1 MNAPGDGTNAAANN
15 PAPQVAVG
23 PYQAEIPAWR
33 NTPQRSDDTELV
45 FWLRTL
51 WMRRWLI
58 AGATVLMTILALL
71 IAGQIQPIYSATAY
85 VMLESR
91 KQNVVESEEVL
102 SGISANQMTIESEAQ
117 IIKSRKIGGKVVD
130 DLKLMNNPEFW
141 EEKSSQ
147 GDDGGMLASIG
158 LDADLMNRIKTT
170 LFGDDPLKDATLE
183 EQDILARDLVIEKVL
198 EQLTVSAVGVS
209 QVIEIKFDSID
220 PRLAQQVANKFAD
233 LYIVDQLEAKF
244 EATRTANA
252 WLNERVIGLRREVES
267 SEDAV
272 VAYRER
278 NRLVST
284 GNNADLTSQQ
294 VAEVSSQLVS
304 ARARR
309 AEAEARY
316 AQVQQLLLSD
326 GGMGSATEVLNSP
339 LIQRL
344 QEQESQVIRKRSEL
358 SSRYGARHP
367 QMQNIDAELSE
378 LRRKIAIEVKKIGEA
393 SFNELEIAKAREYS
407 LQRSLDDL
415 KGTLGQQGRAEVR
428 LNELEREA
436 ESNRL
441 LYETFLTRFKETTEQ
456 EDLQKADSRIIS
468 YASVPRDQSFPNL
481 VIFAVLG
488 MLFGGALGVSL
499 AFLVNMFSPGIR
511 TTNEAQFLLGLPILA
526 ATPRDRGITTRRTLS
541 YVIDN
546 PRSVLTEA
554 VRGLRTA
561 LLFSQGVQDHRVVVM
576 TSSVPDE
583 GKTTMSTLLSRLS
596 ATSGMKVLLIDGDLR
611 NPQQHKVFGV
621 SSSKGLAQVLTGES
635 TIEEMVHAKGDND
648 SLDFLAAGVSRTT
661 AIDNLLQPHRV
672 AALFAEAAEKYDLVI
687 VDCPPMLA
695 VSDPVIFGQHA
706 DDILYLVRW
715 NETAKETIAAGL
727 DRFDADTRARKVKGV
742 FSLVDAKASARYD
755 YGMSSA
761 YYGKL
766 KSYYS
771 NG

>member
-1 MNAPGDGTNAAANN
+1 MNAPSDGTSAAANN
-15 PAPQVAVG
+15 PGPHIEVG
-23 PYQAEIPAWR
+23 PYTANEPAAWR
-33 NTPQRSDDTELV
+33 SAPTRSDDTELV

-58 AGATVLMTILALL
+58 VGCVALMTVLSLL
-71 IAGQIQPIYSATAY
+71 IAGQLQPIYSATAY

-91 KQNVVESEEVL
+91 KQNVVDSEEVL
-102 SGISANQMTIESEAQ
+102 SGLSANQMTIESEAQ
-117 IIKSRKIGGKVVD
+117 VIKSRNLGGKVVD
-130 DLKLMNNPEFW
+130 QLKLMSNPEFAPRVA
-141 EEKSSQ
+141 EA
-147 GDDGGMLASIG
+147 GGGLLDAVG
-158 LDADLMNRIKTT
+158 LDADFVERMKTT
-170 LFGDDPLKDATLE
+170 LFGDDPLKDATME
-183 EQDILARDLVIEKVL
+183 ERDMLDRDMVIEQVL
-198 EQLTVSAVGVS
+198 DQLTVGAVGVS
-209 QVIEIKFDSID
+209 QVIEIKFDSTD
-220 PRLAQQVANKFAD
+220 PRLAQSVANKFAD

-252 WLNERVIGLRREVES
+252 WLNERVVGLRREVERS
-267 SEDAV
+267 AAAV

-278 NRLVST
+278 NKLVST
-284 GNNADLTSQQ
+284 GRNADLTSQQ
-294 VAEVSSQLVS
+294 VAEVSTQLVT

-309 AEAEARY
+309 AEAEARH
-316 AQVQQLLLSD
+316 AQVQELLRTE
-326 GGMGSATEVLNSP
+326 GGMNSATEVLNSP

-344 QEQESQVIRKRSEL
+344 QEQESQIIRERSDL
-358 SSRYGARHP
+358 SSRYGSRHP
-367 QMQNIDAELSE
+367 KMQNIDAELSE

-415 KGTLGQQGRAEVR
+415 TGTLGQQGRAEVR

-441 LYETFLTRFKETTEQ
+441 LYETFLARFKETTEQ

-468 YASVPRDQSFPNL
+468 YGAVPRKASFPNP

-488 MLFGGALGVSL
+488 ILMGGAVGVSL
-499 AFLVNMFSPGIR
+499 AFLANMFSPGIR

-541 YVIDN
+541 YVTDN

-583 GKTTMSTLLSRLS
+583 GKTTMSTLLAKLS
-596 ATSGMKVLLIDGDLR
+596 ATSGMRVLLIDGDLR

-621 SSSKGLAQVLTGES
+621 SAAKGLAQVLTGES
-635 TIEEMVHAKGDND
+635 TLADMVHNRDTDGAK
-648 SLDFLAAGVSRTT
+648 LDFLAAGVSRTT
-661 AIDNLLQPHRV
+661 AIDNLLQPHKV
-672 AALFAEAAEKYDLVI
+672 GALFAELTDLYDLVI

-695 VSDPVIFGQHA
+695 VSDPVIFGRHA
-706 DDILYLVRW
+706 DDVLYLIRW

-727 DRFDADTRARKVKGV
+727 DRFDADTRGRKVKGV

-766 KSYYS
+766 KSYYQD
-771 NG
+771 G